1 MEQPG
6 WQLTVYEEKSL
17 IATQKSNFHLNA
29 AADKVIYGSSNL
41 FCFSEHTA
49 ILYLSIWS
57 SFPF

>member
-6 WQLTVYEEKSL
+6 SQLTVYEAKSL

-49 ILYLSIWS
+49 ILYLSI
-57 SFPF
+57 